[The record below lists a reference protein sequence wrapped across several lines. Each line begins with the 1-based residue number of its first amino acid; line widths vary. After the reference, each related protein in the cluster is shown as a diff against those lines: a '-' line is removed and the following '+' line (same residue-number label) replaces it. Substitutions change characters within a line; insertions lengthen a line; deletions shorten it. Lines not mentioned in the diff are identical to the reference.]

1 MQDADKYD
9 VVVLGSGAA
18 GLAAALAAHENGLR
32 AIVLEKSAKVG
43 GGTTNSYGLLWFG
56 SNHLAAKAG
65 YSDTRE
71 ETLEYMHFLAGGEAI
86 TANLDAFVDRSPD
99 ALRFFEDCGVPF
111 RIARGVKD
119 HYFGVA
125 PGAKEEGRSLEVEL
139 VSGHDLGPWRDRVR
153 MSSVQPCFI
162 TAEEQIRWGGV
173 NRAAQWDPEL
183 VRTRQEADMRGKG
196 VGLVCQLL
204 KCLLARGVPVETSFT
219 TDRLL
224 RDGDRVTGV
233 MAGHRHILARRG
245 VLLATGGYESNGEMV
260 RAFEGLPD
268 WMSQV
273 PPSVTGDGLVLGTE
287 VGGAIHTLRNNMQLF
302 LGFGIPVEEGHDPEF
317 HLAGIVE
324 LCSPHTM
331 VVNAAGVRFAD
342 EAYFQGMIPSL
353 RHFDVLK
360 HTYPNLP
367 CFLIFD
373 QQYASRYSFAG
384 QPAGRIPQWVARADD
399 LTSLANKLGIEPVG
413 LSTTASQFSA
423 HANTG
428 KDPDFH
434 RGELAWRL
442 AHDSDVPAGMN
453 QSLGSIET
461 PPFYGI
467 ELRPSGASSAGLL
480 TNAHGQVVGSRGKP
494 VEGLYA
500 TGNSAA
506 RTELGAGYQAGYT
519 LASNLTFGYL
529 AARHMASDKSM
540 LDAGLAQ

>member
-1 MQDADKYD
+1 MQIADEYD
-9 VVVLGSGAA
+9 LIVLGSGAA
-18 GLAAALAAHENGLR
+18 GLAAALAAHEHGLE
-32 AIVLEKSAKVG
+32 AIVLEKSEKIG

-56 SNHLAAKAG
+56 RNHLAAREG
-65 YSDTRE
+65 YADSRD
-71 ETLEYMHFLAGGEAI
+71 ETLDYMRFLSGGEAVA
-86 TANLDAFVDRSPD
+86 ANLAAFVDRSPE
-99 ALRFFEDCGVPF
+99 ALKFYESCGVPF

-119 HYFGVA
+119 HYLGVA

-139 VSGHDLGPWRDRVR
+139 VSGFDLGPWRNRVR
-153 MSSVQPCFI
+153 MSSVQPCYV

-173 NRAAQWDPEL
+173 NRAAEWDADL
-183 VRTRQEADMRGKG
+183 VRTRQDADMRGKG

-204 KCLLARGVPVETSFT
+204 KCLLARGVAVETSCVT
-219 TDRLL
+219 ERLL
-224 RDGDRVTGV
+224 RDGDRVTGILV
-233 MAGHRHILARRG
+233 GGRQVLARKG
-245 VLLATGGYESNGEMV
+245 VLLATGGYESNADLV

-287 VGGAIHTLRNNMQLF
+287 AGAAVHTLRNNMQLF
-302 LGFGIPVEEGHDPEF
+302 LGFGIPVEEDNDPEF

-342 EAYFQGMIPSL
+342 EAYFQGIIPSL
-353 RHFDVLK
+353 RHFDVLT

-373 QQYASRYSFAG
+373 HQYASCYSFAG
-384 QPAGRIPQWVARADD
+384 QPAGRIPQWVARADN
-399 LTSLANKLGIEPVG
+399 LTELAAKLGIDPDG
-413 LSTTASQFSA
+413 LSTTTSRFSS
-423 HANTG
+423 HARAG
-428 KDPDFH
+428 ADPDFR

-442 AHDSDVPAGMN
+442 AHDSKIPAGMN
-453 QSLGSIET
+453 QSLGTIEE

-480 TNAHGQVVGSRGKP
+480 TNADAQVMSSRGQP
-494 VEGLYA
+494 IRGLYA
-500 TGNSAA
+500 TGNTAA
-506 RTELGAGYQAGYT
+506 RTEIGAGYQAGYT

-529 AARHMASDKSM
+529 AARHMA
-540 LDAGLAQ
+540 AAH